1 LKTAFEEHLRV
12 TGAHVERLEHVFEM
26 LELPA
31 RGKKCVGMQNL
42 IRKATT

>member
-1 LKTAFEEHLRV
+1 
-12 TGAHVERLEHVFEM
+12 M

-42 IRKATT
+42 IAEGNDMIGDAGDDAAHATP